1 MSSIDTI
8 ISAQSIAVS
17 FGRSDVLRGIDLSVE
32 RGSWVSIIGP
42 NGAGKSTLL
51 RVLAGL
57 ITVDPPVLIDGHA
70 ILRKRP
76 RERAR
81 RIGYVP
87 QSASFPPGMTLLDYV
102 LLGRTPH
109 LRPLGVESNSDIAI
123 ARDALRSLDLC
134 SLAGRSVLTLSGGE
148 AQRATLARAVAQ
160 QPDIL
165 LLDEPTSA
173 LDLGHQQEVL
183 ELVDGLRRDG
193 GLTVI
198 ATMHDLS
205 LAGEFADR
213 LLLLHEGEILADGP
227 PDEVLRPDVLAT
239 TYGREVEVLHHDGRL
254 IVLPRRREDRT

>member
-1 MSSIDTI
+1 MSATPIV
-8 ISAQSIAVS
+8 SAHSIAVT
-17 FGRSDVLRGIDLSVE
+17 FGRTPVLRGIDLAVE

-51 RVLAGL
+51 RVVAGL
-57 ITVDPPVLIDGHA
+57 IAVDPPVLIDGQA

-76 RERAR
+76 RARAR

-87 QSASFPPGMTLLDYV
+87 QNASFPPGMSLLDYV

-109 LRPLGVESNSDIAI
+109 LPPLGVESSSDVEIAME
-123 ARDALRSLDLC
+123 ALRSLDLTD
-134 SLAGRSVLTLSGGE
+134 LARRSVMTLSGGE
-148 AQRATLARAVAQ
+148 AQRAALARAVAQ
-160 QPDIL
+160 QPEIL

-183 ELVDGLRRDG
+183 ELVDRLRSDV

-213 LLLLHEGEILADGP
+213 LLLLHEGKILADGP
-227 PDEVLRPDVLAT
+227 PAEVLQPDVLAT
-239 TYGREVEVLHHDGRL
+239 TYGRAVEVLHHDGRL
-254 IVLPRRREDRT
+254 IVLPRRREDRP